1 MKTQDRNRLNKIQR
15 EAEGYLELGLAQ
27 QALNTLNRLG
37 NPVECGTTTQYL
49 LGEALRSLERYAD
62 ALVPLQRAAQA
73 EPENVHV
80 WLALGWCFKRIG
92 RLDQAIESL
101 DRAVGA
107 DPAEP
112 LLHYNIAC
120 YYSLAGNKP
129 QALEHLS
136 RALALDSK
144 YRYLIDDEAD
154 FDPLRN
160 DADFQALTSAIV

>member
-1 MKTQDRNRLNKIQR
+1 VKTQDRNRLNKIQR
-15 EAEGYLELGLAQ
+15 EAEGYLELGLPQ

-37 NPVECGTTTQYL
+37 NPIECGTVTQYL
-49 LGEALRSLERYAD
+49 LGEALRSLERYAE
-62 ALVPLQRAAQA
+62 ALVPLQRAAET

-92 RLDQAIESL
+92 RLDQAIQAL
-101 DRAVGA
+101 DKAVAA

-136 RALALDSK
+136 RALAMDSH
-144 YRYLIDDEAD
+144 YRHLIDDEPD
-154 FDPLRN
+154 FDPLRA
-160 DADFQALTSAIV
+160 DPDFQALTTIIV

>member
-15 EAEGYLELGLAQ
+15 EAEGYLELGLPQ
-27 QALNTLNRLG
+27 QALNALNRLG
-37 NPVECGTTTQYL
+37 NPVDCGTTTQYL
-49 LGEALRSLERYAD
+49 LGETLRSLERYGE

-73 EPENVHV
+73 DPENVHV
-80 WLALGWCFKRIG
+80 WLALGWCYKRIG
-92 RLDQAIESL
+92 RLDQAIQAL
-101 DRAVGA
+101 DKAVAA

-120 YYSLAGNKP
+120 YYSLAGSKP

-136 RALALDSK
+136 RALALDSQ
-144 YRYLIDDEAD
+144 YRYLIDDESD

-160 DADFQALTSAIV
+160 DPDFQALTSAIV